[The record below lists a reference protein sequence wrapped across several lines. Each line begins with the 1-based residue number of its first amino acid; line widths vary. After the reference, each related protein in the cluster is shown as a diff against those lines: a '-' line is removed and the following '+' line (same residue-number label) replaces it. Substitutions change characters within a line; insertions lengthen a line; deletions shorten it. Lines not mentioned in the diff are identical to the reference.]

1 MRKLNATL
9 LNEGNKEEAIL
20 KIKDDSFAINTN
32 DQLIKIPY
40 SNIKG
45 YNYDESNGVL
55 SIVRFGGSPIELN
68 IVKDKQLLELLN
80 SITSKN
86 KSDSNE
92 SIPTYESNSPKEN
105 EKELERNATIRDT
118 DNKKTEIRQ
127 IDKNKKKATNND
139 GLIGLVVV
147 IIIIGGIF
155 FGVKSLFFNNTSG
168 NDSNNTSEVLDGLQ
182 GTWYGYTRKDMHPDE
197 KINDTY
203 FKLDGKGYFTRV
215 VKGYTFNLIEDKDYY
230 KLENN
235 KITFYDNTGKEVNHC
250 TWVKDK
256 SPNMLIC
263 STGSTMYFMK
273 N

>member
-20 KIKDDSFAINTN
+20 KIKDDSFAINTI

-40 SNIKG
+40 SNVKG

-55 SIVRFGGSPIELN
+55 SIVRFGGSLIELN

-118 DNKKTEIRQ
+118 DSKKTEVKKVISGIISIIALIIIFVNMCSNGGRIEGGYEAERYALQEIPKSVLTLAFEPDVTSNELKCKAKEKTDDEIILVKCTTTNKHIIDYYESETIWYAYQETADGMSHYRSINPDKDTALKNIR
-127 IDKNKKKATNND
+127 NKK
-139 GLIGLVVV
+139 
-147 IIIIGGIF
+147 
-155 FGVKSLFFNNTSG
+155 
-168 NDSNNTSEVLDGLQ
+168 
-182 GTWYGYTRKDMHPDE
+182 
-197 KINDTY
+197 
-203 FKLDGKGYFTRV
+203 
-215 VKGYTFNLIEDKDYY
+215 
-230 KLENN
+230 
-235 KITFYDNTGKEVNHC
+235 
-250 TWVKDK
+250 
-256 SPNMLIC
+256 
-263 STGSTMYFMK
+263 
-273 N
+273 

>member
-1 MRKLNATL
+1 MRKLNASL

-40 SNIKG
+40 SNVKG

-68 IVKDKQLLELLN
+68 VVKDKQLLELLN
-80 SITSKN
+80 AIIIQNNKKSSEIITPEEKT
-86 KSDSNE
+86 K
-92 SIPTYESNSPKEN
+92 PLQ
-105 EKELERNATIRDT
+105 EKEII
-118 DNKKTEIRQ
+118 K
-127 IDKNKKKATNND
+127 TNNEFTFKTSQNNNQKKEAKTMD
-139 GLIGLVVV
+139 GIIGLVIVVV
-147 IIIIGGIF
+147 IIGAII
-155 FGVKSLFFNNTSG
+155 FGVKSLFFNNT
-168 NDSNNTSEVLDGLQ
+168 NDNASNNTSEEVLDGLQ
-182 GTWYGYTRKDMHPDE
+182 GTWYGYTRKDMNPDE